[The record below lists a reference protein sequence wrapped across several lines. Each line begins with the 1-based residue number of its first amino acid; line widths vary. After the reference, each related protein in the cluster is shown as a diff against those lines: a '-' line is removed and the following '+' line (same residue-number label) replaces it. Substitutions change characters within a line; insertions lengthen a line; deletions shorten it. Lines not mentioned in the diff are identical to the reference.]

1 MPSTTLQ
8 LLDAWKRLKGI
19 TSDNQAALALGVQRQ
34 ALSKWRNDGSHASP
48 PLAAR
53 MAHDLG
59 WDGLR
64 TLAAI
69 EADRAIDSDTK
80 KAWLRLAGKALS
92 VALAALLALGATALP
107 EKALAASE
115 GGSVRSADNL
125 YLMFRRW
132 LSRLREL
139 CAPAAL
145 PMGC

>member
-69 EADRAIDSDTK
+69 EADRAIDADTK

-92 VALAALLALGATALP
+92 SALLAFAGLGAALLPAPAS
-107 EKALAASE
+107 AASE
-115 GGSVRSADNL
+115 GGSVRSSDNSVS
-125 YLMFRRW
+125 YVRRW
-132 LSRLREL
+132 LRRRRVWGIYYR
-139 CAPAAL
+139 PAVA
-145 PMGC
+145 